1 MTERKVASPLER
13 SAVITPVYVI
23 GHLNPDTDAIAA
35 AMGYAWL
42 LRERDGLNAIAA
54 RTGALNP
61 QTAWVFKTLALEPP
75 RLVTDAS
82 PRFERIARTLPP
94 IAPDRPLREAWAVAA
109 TGHSAAP
116 VVEADGTPL
125 GLVTGSSVFG
135 FLSRQMDERLDLD
148 NVSVSRILSVPC
160 REAMDADVPRFAMS
174 MRVRDGRAR
183 ILRDERDD
191 FIVTRDDGA
200 YYGVARSPDVLNP
213 PRMRVILVDHNEPSQ
228 ALGALD
234 EADLV
239 EVLDHHRLGNP
250 PTNTPIP
257 FTVDPVGS
265 TSTLVS
271 ERMSAA
277 SLAPP
282 AALAGLLLAGLLS
295 DTLILKSPTTT
306 ERDHQAARW
315 LGGFAL
321 GAGGLAYDRF
331 EDFGQAV
338 LSAGAGF
345 AVRSIESILNSDL
358 KIYDGA
364 EFKFGI
370 AQAEVANLHEL
381 VERLPAIRDGLA
393 ALSQSRGLA
402 LAVLMVTDVVR
413 GGSRLVLAG
422 DQVARLE
429 DLAYKR
435 LPDGTLDAPDVVSRK
450 KQLLPAI
457 LGLVS

>member
-1 MTERKVASPLER
+1 MAEKKAAGER
-13 SAVITPVYVI
+13 SADITPIYVI

-42 LRERDGLNAIAA
+42 LGERDGLNAIPA
-54 RTGALNP
+54 RAGALNQ

-75 RLVTDAS
+75 RLVIDAS

-109 TGHSAAP
+109 AGRSAAP
-116 VVEADGTPL
+116 VVNAAGMPL
-125 GLVTGSSVFG
+125 GLVTGESVFA

-148 NVSVSRILSVPC
+148 NVSVSRILSVAC
-160 REAMDADVPRFAMS
+160 EAAMDADVPRFAMT

-183 ILRDERDD
+183 VLRDERDD
-191 FIVTRDDGA
+191 FIVTRDDGG

-213 PRMRVILVDHNEPSQ
+213 PRMRVILVDHNEPAQ

-234 EADLV
+234 EADLI

-265 TSTLVS
+265 TSTLVC
-271 ERMSAA
+271 ERISAA
-277 SLAPP
+277 GLKPA

-295 DTLILKSPTTT
+295 DTLILRSPTTT
-306 ERDHQAARW
+306 ERDLEAAHVLSGW
-315 LGGFAL
+315 AL
-321 GAGGLAYDRF
+321 GPGGLGYADF
-331 EDFGQAV
+331 EEFGDAV

-358 KIYDGA
+358 KVYEGG

-370 AQAEVANLHEL
+370 AQAEVANLMEL
-381 VERLPAIRDGLA
+381 DERLPAIRTELNS
-393 ALSQSRGLA
+393 LSANRGLA
-402 LAVLMVTDVVR
+402 LAL
-413 GGSRLVLAG
+413 S
-422 DQVARLE
+422 
-429 DLAYKR
+429 
-435 LPDGTLDAPDVVSRK
+435 TLSGK
-450 KQLLPAI
+450 K
-457 LGLVS
+457 

>member
-1 MTERKVASPLER
+1 MAGER
-13 SAVITPVYVI
+13 SADITPVYVI

-42 LRERDGLNAIAA
+42 LSERDGLNAIAA
-54 RTGALNP
+54 RAGALNP
-61 QTAWVFKTLALEPP
+61 QTAWVFKTLELEPP
-75 RLVTDAS
+75 RLVIDAS

-94 IAPDRPLREAWAVAA
+94 ISPDRPLREAWAVAA
-109 TGHSAAP
+109 ASRSAAP
-116 VVEADGTPL
+116 VVAADGMPL
-125 GLVTGSSVFG
+125 GLVTGESVFG

-148 NVSVSRILSVPC
+148 NVSVSRILSVAC
-160 REAMDADVPRFAMS
+160 QEAMDADVPRFVMS

-183 ILRDERDD
+183 VLREERDD
-191 FIVTRDDGA
+191 FIVTRDDGG

-234 EADLV
+234 EADLI

-271 ERMSAA
+271 ERIAA
-277 SLAPP
+277 AGLKPP

-295 DTLILKSPTTT
+295 DTLILRSPTTT
-306 ERDHQAARW
+306 ERDRAAAHVLSGW
-315 LGGFAL
+315 AL
-321 GAGGLAYDRF
+321 GSGGLRYADF
-331 EDFGQAV
+331 EAFGEAV

-345 AVRSIESILNSDL
+345 AVRSLESIVNSDL
-358 KIYDGA
+358 KIYEGG

-370 AQAEVANLHEL
+370 AQAEVANLMEL
-381 VERLPAIRDGLA
+381 DERLPAIRTEL
-393 ALSQSRGLA
+393 QSLCATRGLA

-422 DQVARLE
+422 AQAARLD

-457 LGLVS
+457 LGLVG